1 MTETQV
7 FANVVVFIIN
17 CCAIAFVC
25 FLISK
30 WVERVEQKIDLLNKL
45 VDTQLNRI
53 ETMYVNQLLSLQ
65 QMYAAT
71 EQYERAAQVQK
82 VIELEVKLQKERNE
96 KNIQD

>member
-7 FANVVVFIIN
+7 FINAIVFTIN
-17 CCAIAFVC
+17 CCAIIFLC
-25 FLISK
+25 FIVSR
-30 WVERVEQKIDLLNKL
+30 WIARVEQKIDLLNKL

-53 ETMYVNQLLSLQ
+53 DTMYVNQLLSLQ

-82 VIELEVKLQKERNE
+82 LIELEVKLQKERE
-96 KNIQD
+96 K

>member
-1 MTETQV
+1 MGTIQALINIIIFT
-7 FANVVVFIIN
+7 IN
-17 CCAIAFVC
+17 CCALAFLC
-25 FLISK
+25 FIVSK
-30 WVERVEQKIDLLNKL
+30 WIGRVEQKIDLLNKL
-45 VDTQLNRI
+45 VDTQLNKI
-53 ETMYVNQLLSLQ
+53 DTMYVNRLLSLQ